1 GEVYIAGSGLAR
13 GYLGRPDLTAE
24 RFVACPFTG
33 GERMYRTGDLGRWR
47 GDGQLVF
54 AGRADEQV
62 KIRGFRIEP
71 GEIEAVL
78 ATHES
83 VAQAVVVARED
94 RPGDKRLIAYI
105 VPTTENTTENT
116 TESSDTAETTGTA
129 VSGDSAGSSDN
140 VGAIG
145 TADSDDT
152 AGSRESSDS
161 SDLVGS
167 GGSGD
172 GSVLVGSG
180 GSGGGGNSRSG
191 SGSGGSVD
199 TAGVREYVAARLPEY
214 MVPSAVV
221 VLERLP
227 VTVNGKVDRAA
238 LPAPDLAGLAGSAGG
253 RAPATPTEE
262 VLCGLF
268 AEILGVEEIGTD
280 ASFFDLGGDS
290 LRAMRLLARIRSV
303 LETEISIGALFA
315 EPTVAGVAR
324 LIDGS
329 GETRKALTPMPRPE
343 ALPLSYAQQ
352 RMWFLNRLEGAGEGA
367 GYNMPLALR
376 LSGDLDVAAL
386 EAAVAD
392 VADRHESL
400 RTIFPDRDGVPCQRV
415 LDQAPPL
422 TVLETTEDEVGEVI
436 AARARDGFDVSV
448 DLPWRVTLL
457 RLAPAEHVLL
467 TVVHHIAADGWSMGV
482 LSRDLVAAYAAR
494 REGRAPDWRPL
505 PVQYADYA
513 LWQREV
519 LGDLDDPGSLISGQL
534 GYWRQALAGI
544 PQELAL
550 PVDRPRPAVS
560 SFRGATVPVR
570 VPPQVHSRLVELAQ
584 RGKATMF
591 MVVQAALAVLL
602 SRMGAGTDIPIGTA
616 VAGRG
621 EPALDDLAGFF
632 VNTLVLRADLS
643 GDPTFTELLSR
654 VREADLAAYTH
665 QDLPFERLVEDL
677 NPPRSLG
684 RNPLFQVSLA
694 VQNAPEGKGGLW
706 DLPGLRVRPL
716 SSGDEAGAA
725 RVDLTLDLA
734 EHRDGEG
741 RPSGIAGVLLY
752 AADLFDESTVRAL
765 AVRLV
770 RVLEQVVSDP
780 AVRLRNVDV
789 LTRDERSRTLT
800 EWNRT
805 DRPAPAGTLA
815 ELFEAQ
821 VARTPA
827 ATAVIG
833 PGRELT
839 YAELDRAAD
848 GVARDLLARGVRPGD
863 LVAVLMERSP
873 DLVAVLLG
881 VAKAGAGFVPV
892 DPAYPAERIAFMLAD
907 AAPALVLCT
916 PETRPAAPED
926 AVVLDGV
933 RLRADS
939 CQNPGEDPREGSRED
954 PRENPGEDPREG
966 SAEHSGEHLRRGLGA
981 RPGEDPGEPVRV
993 AGRVDDVAY
1002 VIYTSGSTGTPKGVV
1017 VTHRGLGNL
1026 AADQIAAFGV
1036 RPGARVLQLASLSF
1050 DASVWELCM
1059 ALLSGACLVVAG
1071 ADRLPPHGTLASVT
1085 AEFGVTHLTVS
1096 PSVLA
1101 TTEELPESLTTVV
1114 VAGETCPPWL
1124 PGRLPGR
1131 RVVNA
1136 YGPTEVTVCATM
1148 SGPLEPEAEV
1158 TIGRP
1163 LGNTRA
1169 YVLDEFLTPVPVGV
1183 RGELYVAGV
1192 GLARGYLNRPGLT
1205 AGRFVASPFA
1215 EGERMYRT
1223 GDVVSWTPGGELLF
1237 TGRAD
1242 DQVKVRGIRVELGE
1256 IEAVLAAHESV
1267 AQAAAVVREDRLEIK
1282 SLVAYVVPAGDAV
1295 DAAALRGYLAERLPD
1310 HMVPASVVPLPALPV
1325 TVNGKLDRAALP
1337 APELAGLG
1345 GRDPETAVE
1354 EVLCGLFAEVLGLER
1369 VGAEA
1374 SFFELGGDSLLA
1386 MKLITR
1392 IRGVLGAD
1400 VGIRSVFTAQTPAG
1414 IAASLGADDL
1424 GLILPLRT
1432 QGDKPPLFCVHPSS
1446 GLSWCYAELTR
1457 HLPDDQP
1464 VYGLQ
1469 ARGFD
1474 PGERLPETIEEMAR
1488 DYVEQIRAVQPEGPY
1503 NLLGWSF
1510 GAAVA
1515 HAMATLLQERGE
1527 KVSTL
1532 ISLDGYPFDPDD
1544 RQGDPDPG
1552 GQRNGAAEVPG
1563 QPRTRVLSEIQK
1575 VNANNFRLLRNF
1587 TASVFQG
1594 DVTLFVATQGHVE
1607 SPGADGWADYVQ
1619 GNIDNIPVN
1628 TDHDG
1633 MMAAKPI
1640 ADIARIISQRLG
1652 A

>member
-1 GEVYIAGSGLAR
+1 LA
-13 GYLGRPDLTAE
+13 
-24 RFVACPFTG
+24 
-33 GERMYRTGDLGRWR
+33 RWR

-78 ATHES
+78 ASHES

-105 VPTTENTTENT
+105 VPTTENTIE
-116 TESSDTAETTGTA
+116 
-129 VSGDSAGSSDN
+129 SGDTSDGS
-140 VGAIG
+140 G
-145 TADSDDT
+145 T
-152 AGSRESSDS
+152 AGSGE
-161 SDLVGS
+161 
-167 GGSGD
+167 
-172 GSVLVGSG
+172 
-180 GSGGGGNSRSG
+180 SGGGGNSRSD
-191 SGSGGSVD
+191 SGSNRGVD
-199 TAGVREYVAARLPEY
+199 TAGVREHVAARLPEY

-227 VTVNGKVDRAA
+227 VTANGKVDRAA
-238 LPAPDLAGLAGSAGG
+238 LPAPDLAGLAGPAGG

-400 RTIFPDRDGVPCQRV
+400 RTIFPDRDGVPYQRV

-422 TVLETTEDEVGEVI
+422 TVLETTENEAGEVI

-494 REGRAPDWRPL
+494 HEGRAPDWRPL

-752 AADLFDESTVRAL
+752 AADLFDEGTVRAL

-833 PGRELT
+833 PGREWT

-933 RLRADS
+933 RLGEDS
-939 CQNPGEDPREGSRED
+939 PKDPGEDPRE
-954 PRENPGEDPREG
+954 NPAG
-966 SAEHSGEHLRRGLGA
+966 HSGEHLRRGLGA
-981 RPGEDPGEPVRV
+981 RPGDDPGGPVRV

-1036 RPGARVLQLASLSF
+1036 RPGSRVLQLASLSF

-1071 ADRLPPHGTLASVT
+1071 ADRLPPHGTLAAVT

-1282 SLVAYVVPAGDAV
+1282 SLVAYVVPAGEAV

-1432 QGDKPPLFCVHPSS
+1432 EGDKPPLFCVHPSS

-1469 ARGFD
+1469 ARGFG
-1474 PGERLPETIEEMAR
+1474 PGELLPETIEEMAR

-1552 GQRNGAAEVPG
+1552 GQRNGAAEGPG

-1594 DVTLFVATQGHVE
+1594 DLTLFVATQGHVE